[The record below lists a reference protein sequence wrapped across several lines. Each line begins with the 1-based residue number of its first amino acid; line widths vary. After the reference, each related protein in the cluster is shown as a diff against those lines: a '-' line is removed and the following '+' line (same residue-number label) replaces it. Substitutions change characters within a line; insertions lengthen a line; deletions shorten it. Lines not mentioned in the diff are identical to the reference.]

1 METPSED
8 EHYRELQ
15 RQNMRV
21 LVIVVLL
28 IVFGAWL
35 VDAWK
40 KQIKLEE
47 CFESG
52 QRNCLPAD
60 KK

>member
-1 METPSED
+1 MKPAPSKDHPSEE

-28 IVFGAWL
+28 LVFGAWL
-35 VDAWK
+35 VDA
-40 KQIKLEE
+40 
-47 CFESG
+47 
-52 QRNCLPAD
+52 
-60 KK
+60 